1 MRSDLDGVVSSP
13 MANDEKAR
21 ASLTRAADGSLRDGE
36 RVVTMLPYTHVPK
49 RPKGPLGK
57 VKDGIYQSYR
67 RYRPLVLTDRRLLI
81 FDTGR
86 TPFPR
91 HLLADFAVADV
102 EVVSTAPGSFGTTE
116 VVLELPG
123 EGPVPFVAG
132 KKDDGLDTLIA
143 ALGGVRGAQ

>member
-1 MRSDLDGVVSSP
+1 MRSDVGGVVSSP
-13 MANDEKAR
+13 MASTEKAR
-21 ASLTRAADGSLRDGE
+21 AALTRAAESALRDGE
-36 RVVTMLPYTHVPK
+36 HVVTMLPYTHVPK

-67 RYRPLVLTDRRLLI
+67 RYRPLVLTDQRVLI

-91 HLLADFAVADV
+91 YLLADFPTADV
-102 EVVSTAPGSFGTTE
+102 EVISTTPASFGTTE

-132 KKDDGLDTLIA
+132 RKDQEGLDMLIV
-143 ALGGVRGAQ
+143 ALGGVSR

>member
-1 MRSDLDGVVSSP
+1 MRSDVNRVVSAP
-13 MANDEKAR
+13 MANTERSRKT
-21 ASLTRAADGSLRDGE
+21 LGEAADGALRGGE
-36 RVVTMLPYTHVPK
+36 RIVAILPYTHVPR

-67 RYRPLVLTDRRLLI
+67 RYRPLVLTDQRLLI

-91 HLLADFAVADV
+91 GLLAEFPAGDV
-102 EVVSTAPGSFGTTE
+102 EIVSVTPASFGSTR

-132 KKDDGLDTLIA
+132 RKDQEGLAVLVET
-143 ALGGVRGAQ
+143 LGGA

>member
-1 MRSDLDGVVSSP
+1 MNS
-13 MANDEKAR
+13 
-21 ASLTRAADGSLRDGE
+21 GE
-36 RVVTMLPYTHVPK
+36 HIVTMLPYTHVPK

-91 HLLADFAVADV
+91 YLLADFPIADV
-102 EVVSTAPGSFGTTE
+102 EVVSTAPASFGTTE

-123 EGPVPFVAG
+123 EGPVPFIAG

-143 ALGGVRGAQ
+143 ALGGVRPEQ